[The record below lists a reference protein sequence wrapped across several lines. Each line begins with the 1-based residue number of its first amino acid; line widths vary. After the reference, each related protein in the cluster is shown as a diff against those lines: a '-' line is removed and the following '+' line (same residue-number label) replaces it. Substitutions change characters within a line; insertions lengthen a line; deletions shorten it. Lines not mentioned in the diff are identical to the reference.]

1 MATGR
6 RRDRRPRSLG
16 ILAVAS
22 AMSASAGDVAFPRF
36 PGLTLA
42 PSPPPPPW
50 DASQF
55 VAMPPPPYVPD
66 GVHLAGHRCGNPHRP
81 LDMFID
87 NAADCQRIVYAS
99 HHDSE
104 GTMEFFSWS
113 AYTLYCYGCARS
125 EVEDGAA
132 MAEPHY
138 NVYEVF
144 SPPFYDP
151 VRAFADAHIA
161 GCFDTPGWHDS
172 EYRSCDRYA
181 SERWCVDGFVE
192 WPEVHGGHKN
202 HDPEENC
209 CVCGGGSDVAP
220 APSPPP
226 SDHPLACVDLVA
238 QVDTP
243 TLFVTPG
250 SELPGQQVHAW
261 RDAMGKSCKDY
272 ELKAW
277 CAESQVLSPHVA
289 GLHNNNPEAA
299 CCICGGGV
307 HKRVF
312 PPPSAPPLPP
322 PGLPPPVVMPP
333 PTWDLG
339 LPAGGRDASVGF
351 TDSTMGAFA
360 SSGAGAPPP
369 LSWNHDKP
377 SPSIH
382 VGSSVAGQEGA
393 PGVVQGGSH
402 GSGFGMM
409 PPPPPAAFLA
419 AIPLSSEDRAA
430 ALTTPAPARSANLP
444 ALALGALCLAGVVAV
459 ALHMRRP
466 VPPGGAAHLRA
477 VRDAD
482 APAGEMRQLRHGR
495 AKDASGVRQ
504 TMNRSPTGRTPGGRK
519 GGTHEV
525 GALPAPPRDH
535 STLALAGARPTLQKV
550 GTAHQAAG
558 GRVSGGGNAT
568 SSSTLVEMMRML

>member
-1 MATGR
+1 MASHCLPPAVSR
-6 RRDRRPRSLG
+6 RAANFTRPALHR
-16 ILAVAS
+16 
-22 AMSASAGDVAFPRF
+22 
-36 PGLTLA
+36 LA
-42 PSPPPPPW
+42 P
-50 DASQF
+50 
-55 VAMPPPPYVPD
+55 
-66 GVHLAGHRCGNPHRP
+66 
-81 LDMFID
+81 
-87 NAADCQRIVYAS
+87 
-99 HHDSE
+99 
-104 GTMEFFSWS
+104 
-113 AYTLYCYGCARS
+113 
-125 EVEDGAA
+125 
-132 MAEPHY
+132 
-138 NVYEVF
+138 
-144 SPPFYDP
+144 
-151 VRAFADAHIA
+151 
-161 GCFDTPGWHDS
+161 
-172 EYRSCDRYA
+172 
-181 SERWCVDGFVE
+181 
-192 WPEVHGGHKN
+192 
-202 HDPEENC
+202 
-209 CVCGGGSDVAP
+209 
-220 APSPPP
+220 
-226 SDHPLACVDLVA
+226 
-238 QVDTP
+238 
-243 TLFVTPG
+243 
-250 SELPGQQVHAW
+250 
-261 RDAMGKSCKDY
+261 
-272 ELKAW
+272 AW

-299 CCICGGGV
+299 CCICGACAFFLEAPACASLPPAPAYSAAERKMASVDTSALPRTPCCGAPHWACARARCRPLVACSTGGGV